1 MSFLIFALL
10 SIIAVISGLLI
21 IFTKNPIYNVLLLLI
36 TLLSTAGI
44 YGILGS
50 PFISAIQLLV
60 YAGAGVVLVVFVS
73 MFYRNETSSKLKLK
87 NYALSLLSAFV
98 IFVDLIIFSPIF
110 PKNSI
115 PSATKT
121 KVLSTILL
129 QKYTLPFELITI
141 LIFVGIIGIM
151 IIGKEND

>member
-1 MSFLIFALL
+1 MSFLIFVLL
-10 SIIAVISGLLI
+10 SIVAIISGLLI
-21 IFTKNPIYNVLLLLI
+21 IATKNPVYNVLLLLI

-50 PFISAIQLLV
+50 PFISSIQLLV

-73 MFYRNETSSKLKLK
+73 MFYKNETSSKLKLK
-87 NYALSLLSAFV
+87 NYALALLSAFV
-98 IFVDLIIFSPIF
+98 ILIDLIIFSPIF

-115 PSATKT
+115 PSTTKT
-121 KVLSTILL
+121 KELSIILL